1 MNNPHLLLT
10 RVPRAYCK
18 FKSEFFCFGFFSALI
33 RFDSRR
39 KRKDDSLLM
48 VSNMDLKTKELRI
61 NENEKLKNVV

>member
-1 MNNPHLLLT
+1 MRT
-10 RVPRAYCK
+10 VSSRA
-18 FKSEFFCFGFFSALI
+18 SFFVLVFFSALI

>member
-1 MNNPHLLLT
+1 MCTVSSGASFWFL
-10 RVPRAYCK
+10 V
-18 FKSEFFCFGFFSALI
+18 FFSVLI

>member
-1 MNNPHLLLT
+1 M
-10 RVPRAYCK
+10 YCK
-18 FKSEFFCFGFFSALI
+18 FMSEFFCFGFFFFSALI
-33 RFDSRR
+33 RFNSRR

>member
-1 MNNPHLLLT
+1 MRT
-10 RVPRAYCK
+10 VSSRA
-18 FKSEFFCFGFFSALI
+18 SFFVLVFFSVLI

-39 KRKDDSLLM
+39 MRNAYSLAM

>member
-1 MNNPHLLLT
+1 M
-10 RVPRAYCK
+10 YCK
-18 FKSEFFCFGFFSALI
+18 FMSEFFCFGFFSALI
-33 RFDSRR
+33 R

>member
-1 MNNPHLLLT
+1 M
-10 RVPRAYCK
+10 YCK
-18 FKSEFFCFGFFSALI
+18 FMSEFFCFGFFFSALI
-33 RFDSRR
+33 RFNSRR